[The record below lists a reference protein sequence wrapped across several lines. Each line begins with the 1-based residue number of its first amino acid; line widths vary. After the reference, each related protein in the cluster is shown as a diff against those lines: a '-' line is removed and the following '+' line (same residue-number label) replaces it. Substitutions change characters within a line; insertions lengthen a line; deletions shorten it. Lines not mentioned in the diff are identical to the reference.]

1 MSINKIT
8 FCLLSALSL
17 NALAADTSTTKTNK
31 HITAQLKS
39 CLASAPATKAVV
51 KTLECLA
58 ENTELWN
65 SEINARIEV
74 RKAKQSDAKNAALD
88 KAQNTWVAHR
98 DETFRQFEQ
107 DIASEPTSEKIVD
120 FAKQEL
126 RLVKKRA
133 LEL

>member
-17 NALAADTSTTKTNK
+17 NTLAADTSSTKTNK
-31 HITAQLKS
+31 YITAQLKS
-39 CLASAPATKAVV
+39 CLASAPSSKAVV

-65 SEINARIEV
+65 NEISARIEV
-74 RKAKQSDAKNAALD
+74 RKAKQSDAQNAVLD
-88 KAQNTWVAHR
+88 EAQSTWVAHR
-98 DETFRQFEQ
+98 DEKFRSFEE
-107 DIASEPTSEKIVD
+107 DIASEPTSEKIVE

-133 LEL
+133 LEF